1 MCLDER
7 VTCID
12 VSCYENY
19 SGLQSRHVEPSR
31 GDHLIYV
38 ELSKSSERQRPHHD
52 AKSNHAMHK
61 NDLTG
66 VPSPVVLRRPPNPP
80 ECPWVYGQRAR

>member
-1 MCLDER
+1 MGSSSEGHFYQFKTPPLMCLDER

-19 SGLQSRHVEPSR
+19 SGLQPRHVEPSR

-52 AKSNHAMHK
+52 VKSNYAMHK
-61 NDLTG
+61 MISQAFHL
-66 VPSPVVLRRPPNPP
+66 P
-80 ECPWVYGQRAR
+80 